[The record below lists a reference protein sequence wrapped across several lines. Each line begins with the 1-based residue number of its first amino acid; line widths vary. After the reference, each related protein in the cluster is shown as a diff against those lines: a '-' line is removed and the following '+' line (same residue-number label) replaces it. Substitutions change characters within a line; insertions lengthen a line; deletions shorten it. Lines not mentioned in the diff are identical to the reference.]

1 MHVDVFPDTEV
12 EFHYRPM
19 VLRDP
24 IKNKRLQRFFDENA
38 PIQFENTVLLD
49 KEKGLQI
56 TAPTNAFNLVHQ
68 LVHIYLHF
76 ITGGVGLRQ
85 WMDYYFV
92 LKVCQIDDQSEGLEV
107 IHEIGLDRF
116 AGGLSWVLN
125 HVFALPQEYSY
136 WPMNENDGRV
146 LLDEIM
152 ISGNFG
158 HTDERMAD
166 IATNKWTNF

>member
-1 MHVDVFPDTEV
+1 MDVFPDTEV

-56 TAPTNAFNLVHQ
+56 TATTNAFNLVHQ

-92 LKVCQIDDQSEGLEV
+92 LKVCQIDDQ
-107 IHEIGLDRF
+107 
-116 AGGLSWVLN
+116 
-125 HVFALPQEYSY
+125 
-136 WPMNENDGRV
+136 
-146 LLDEIM
+146 
-152 ISGNFG
+152 
-158 HTDERMAD
+158 
-166 IATNKWTNF
+166 